1 MQSCFSCKMLTFTVR
16 CTWDVLPVA
25 QVPPATNTRMLLHC
39 GGQVIERDALFGI
52 QTPPTAAHM
61 TS

>member
-1 MQSCFSCKMLTFTVR
+1 MLTFTVR

>member
-1 MQSCFSCKMLTFTVR
+1 
-16 CTWDVLPVA
+16 
-25 QVPPATNTRMLLHC
+25 MLLHC